1 MLPTVNEQDDCMQRT
16 LHAGVKK
23 IVLANVDRE
32 SISHIANFCLRHP
45 SYAFPAIGLHP
56 TEVTEN
62 FEGELEFMQLQLDA
76 ANSASSKAIHTRY
89 VAIGESGL
97 DLYHDKTFFE
107 QQKIA
112 FKTQLRWA
120 KKYNLPLIFHV
131 RNSEDTSDA
140 MEETLAIL
148 EKEQDG
154 SLRGVFHCY
163 SGTLQQAERVIALG
177 FSLGIGGV
185 LTFKNAGELTE
196 VVRTTDIRHLLLETD
211 APFLAPVPYRGQ
223 QNESSY
229 IPIIGHKMAAVK
241 RLPPQ
246 EVAEITSRNAEI
258 LFGI

>member
-1 MLPTVNEQDDCMQRT
+1 MNLTVDEQDACMQRT
-16 LHAGVKK
+16 LRAGVKK

-32 SISHIANFCLRHP
+32 SISPVADFCFRYP
-45 SYAFPAIGLHP
+45 SHAFAAIGLHP
-56 TEVTEN
+56 TEVNKN
-62 FEGELEFMQLQLDA
+62 FKSELEFMQSRLA
-76 ANSASSKAIHTRY
+76 FAVSTISSGGTRY
-89 VAIGESGL
+89 VAIGETGI

-112 FKTQLRWA
+112 FKTQLKWA
-120 KKYNLPLIFHV
+120 KRYNLPLIFHV
-131 RNSEDTSDA
+131 RNSTGASDA

-148 EKEQDG
+148 EQEQDD

-163 SGTLQQAERVIALG
+163 SGTLSQAQHIVDMG

-211 APFLAPVPYRGQ
+211 APFLAPVPYRGK

-229 IPIIGHKMAAVK
+229 IPIIGHKMAQVK
-241 RLPPQ
+241 GLSPQ
-246 EVAEITSRNAEI
+246 EVAKITSRNAEI